1 MAAVRPQFPGIAQ
14 KLRKNPVRTAA
25 RQPHPN
31 AYKRRSCPSSF
42 GTPRPGVGGRASFPL
57 KSWRKL
63 AAAHMSWPPV

>member
-57 KSWRKL
+57 
-63 AAAHMSWPPV
+63 